1 MSKKNH
7 INTKNICIYSSE
19 LASLIGLNPYKNC
32 GETIMRI
39 WSINYKND
47 YLDIKNSLSENEITK
62 NETKDDKFKRIST
75 KYKNKTPKLKKTLEQ
90 CLKTDN
96 ISSMMDKR
104 KEILKECEDMDYKD
118 KKEIEDSIREI
129 TNTGFGTKNEGKS
142 IHMYTQ
148 LTGDPV
154 IKFDKFVK
162 RILFKSGEYN
172 WFLGG
177 KIDGILNDNTI
188 IEIKNRMHKLFYKL
202 RDYEKIQTYSY
213 MFIFRSKKSQ
223 IVETF
228 LKGKSPEVNMMDID
242 FEEKFWDF
250 ILNRIL
256 IFIEFFN
263 KFINSKERKI
273 NFLKGGIE
281 EFNNSID
288 LFS

>member
-228 LKGKSPEVNMMDID
+228 LKGKSPEVNMMDINFD
-242 FEEKFWDF
+242 EEFWNF

-263 KFINSKERKI
+263 KFLKSKKMKI
-273 NFLKGGIE
+273 NFLKDGIDG
-281 EFNNSID
+281 FNEKID